1 MKLVEAL
8 FCFHKCFEQT
18 EPIDTCEQVIAQCC
32 GKVFSWDV
40 GMLVLFTTQ
49 LLIFAAFKNSGFMLE
64 ASADSYPQGKQ
75 SVL

>member
-8 FCFHKCFEQT
+8 FCFHKCFEHT
-18 EPIDTCEQVIAQCC
+18 EPVDTCQEVTARCC
-32 GKVFSWDV
+32 GKVFTWDV
-40 GMLVLFTTQ
+40 GMSVLFTTQ